1 VVRPDSEY
9 HVAASVSGISTPSTI
24 YVELSGTLDTGKTFN
39 VSRITTVEPYATK
52 ILQLD
57 VRKRVHA
64 RPFPFMIAISLL
76 AKLLLPWL
84 EPWERER
91 ERERERSL
99 DKRVSFVL
107 NCMKFSDARSA
118 KPHQG
123 DTRSSHAAY
132 RGSISTNPKRSITF
146 TRATPFSSKP
156 IGRFTNPA
164 TESCFGVW
172 YWIRD

>member
-24 YVELSGTLDTGKTFN
+24 YVELSGMLDTGKTFN

-64 RPFPFMIAISLL
+64 RPFPFM
-76 AKLLLPWL
+76 
-84 EPWERER
+84 ER

-164 TESCFGVW
+164 TESCFGV
-172 YWIRD
+172 